1 MNDIHIIGIAGG
13 SGSGKSRLVKNILKE
28 INDNSVQVIEID
40 SYYKNLAHL
49 SFEEREK
56 NNFDHPDS
64 IDFDLLYEDLSKLK
78 NNLTIHS
85 PVYDYKTHTRNE
97 NETKK
102 IENAKVI
109 IMEGI
114 FALHNQKI
122 RDLLSIKIY
131 VDTPSDIR
139 LLRRI
144 KRDMNDRGRTIEGII
159 EQYNKTVK
167 PMFTKYVKPSRDYA
181 DLIVPFG
188 GKNKVS
194 IDTIVTNIKKTY
206 I

>member
-1 MNDIHIIGIAGG
+1 MNDVHIIGIAGG

-28 INDNSVQVIEID
+28 VNDNSVQVIEID

-49 SFEEREK
+49 SFEDREK

>member
-1 MNDIHIIGIAGG
+1 MNDVHIIGIAGG

-28 INDNSVQVIEID
+28 VNDNSVQVIEID

-49 SFEEREK
+49 PFEEREK

-102 IENAKVI
+102 
-109 IMEGI
+109 
-114 FALHNQKI
+114 
-122 RDLLSIKIY
+122 D
-131 VDTPSDIR
+131 
-139 LLRRI
+139 
-144 KRDMNDRGRTIEGII
+144 
-159 EQYNKTVK
+159 
-167 PMFTKYVKPSRDYA
+167 
-181 DLIVPFG
+181 
-188 GKNKVS
+188 
-194 IDTIVTNIKKTY
+194 
-206 I
+206 

>member
-1 MNDIHIIGIAGG
+1 MNDVHIIGIAGG

-28 INDNSVQVIEID
+28 VNDNSVQVIEID

-49 SFEEREK
+49 PFEEREK

-114 FALHNQKI
+114 FALYKQEI

>member
-1 MNDIHIIGIAGG
+1 MNDVHIIGIAGG

-28 INDNSVQVIEID
+28 VNDNSVQVIEID

-49 SFEEREK
+49 PFEEREK

-114 FALHNQKI
+114 FALYKQKI

>member
-1 MNDIHIIGIAGG
+1 MNDVHIIGIAGG

-28 INDNSVQVIEID
+28 VNDNSVQVIEID

-64 IDFDLLYEDLSKLK
+64 IDFDLLYQDLSKLK

>member
-28 INDNSVQVIEID
+28 VNDNSVQVIEID

-49 SFEEREK
+49 SFEDREK

>member
-49 SFEEREK
+49 SFEDREK

-78 NNLTIHS
+78 NNLTIYS

-102 IENAKVI
+102 IENAKVV

>member
-1 MNDIHIIGIAGG
+1 MNDVHIIGIAGG

-28 INDNSVQVIEID
+28 VNDNSVQVIEID

-64 IDFDLLYEDLSKLK
+64 IDFDLLYQDLSKLK
-78 NNLTIHS
+78 NNLTIYS

-159 EQYNKTVK
+159 KQYNKTVK

>member
-1 MNDIHIIGIAGG
+1 MNDVHIIGIAGG

-28 INDNSVQVIEID
+28 VNDNSVQVIEID

-64 IDFDLLYEDLSKLK
+64 IDFDLLCQDLSKLK
-78 NNLTIHS
+78 NNLTIYS

-102 IENAKVI
+102 IENAKVV

-159 EQYNKTVK
+159 KQYNKTVK

>member
-1 MNDIHIIGIAGG
+1 MNDVHIIGIAGG

-28 INDNSVQVIEID
+28 VNDNSVQVIEID

-49 SFEEREK
+49 SFEDREK

-64 IDFDLLYEDLSKLK
+64 IDFDLLYEDLSKVK

-85 PVYDYKTHTRNE
+85 PVYDYKTHTRDE
-97 NETKK
+97 SKTKK
-102 IENAKVI
+102 IENAKVV

>member
-1 MNDIHIIGIAGG
+1 MNEVHIIGIAGG

-49 SFEEREK
+49 SFEDREK
-56 NNFDHPDS
+56 NNFDHPNS
-64 IDFDLLYEDLSKLK
+64 IDFDLLYEDLCKAK

-122 RDLLSIKIY
+122 RDLLSVKIY

>member
-1 MNDIHIIGIAGG
+1 MNDVHIIGIAGG

-28 INDNSVQVIEID
+28 VNDNSVQVIEID

-64 IDFDLLYEDLSKLK
+64 IDFDLLYQDLSKLK
-78 NNLTIHS
+78 NNFTIHS

-194 IDTIVTNIKKTY
+194 IDTIVTNIKKNY

>member
-1 MNDIHIIGIAGG
+1 MNDVHIIGIAGG

-49 SFEEREK
+49 SFEDREK

-64 IDFDLLYEDLSKLK
+64 IDFDLLYEDLSKVK

-85 PVYDYKTHTRNE
+85 PVYDYKTHTRDE
-97 NETKK
+97 SKTKK

-144 KRDMNDRGRTIEGII
+144 KRDINDRGRTIEGII